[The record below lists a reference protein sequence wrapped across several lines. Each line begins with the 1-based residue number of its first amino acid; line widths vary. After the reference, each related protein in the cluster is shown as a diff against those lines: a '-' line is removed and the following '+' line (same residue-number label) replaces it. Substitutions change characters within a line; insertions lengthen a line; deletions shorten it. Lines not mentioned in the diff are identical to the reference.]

1 MGPDKKRKTRRG
13 KRGGD
18 SKRQKDANA
27 NKAVS
32 SPQDAMEVDKS
43 ATKPEETD
51 SVDNGY
57 TAPPMNPSDSL
68 FYFDTTAKEDD
79 SGSQA
84 EKVSP
89 ASYGLVNP
97 DLQAYFKSCEGMLDN
112 PDFETGEDRALFVN
126 NVYNEMKGYELQL
139 TTDHECSRI
148 LEKLFR
154 ISSEYQIKRFFSITR
169 DDTIRLAIHRF
180 SSHTIQTLLL
190 LSAVALEHEKR
201 RSASS
206 IEAEVEANGDAE
218 QVRTKVPNFEELILE
233 LVETL
238 TPHWAF
244 LMSNEYASH
253 IQRVLLLVLTGKPI
267 EDQMNSKNSI
277 KSRRSAKYMEEN
289 NGAPVNHRS
298 LSTQRVVPDS
308 FAAALEKLLTTTSD
322 AMSDYTARGFVSN
335 PVGSPVLQLMLQ
347 LQAERGEL
355 EQPGSLLDKCLMGL
369 LTDAENN
376 ENSRRDSTIGM
387 MLEDTVGSHF
397 LQKVLELGSYGLLQT
412 LYSRYFSGKL
422 QKLAF
427 HPISNFVVQSMFA
440 NAKSPA
446 QLKSMI
452 AEVMPIVGDLLFK
465 NRPGVVRALTDSCVR
480 LGACYTEI
488 MNGLYTGLGASAGE
502 ERKELINLLAFLTPY
517 PDFVKADYNSL
528 QFSIQGSLIIQSI
541 LRFPGEAHEPIMES
555 YFGQDRDKIYSWC
568 KDPSGSRII
577 EAIIASPRSLPKTKR
592 RVLEQFTNKF
602 ADLAVNKYGSHIV
615 DACWNVAD
623 IAFKEKIIKEIIQ
636 REARVLDSPFGR
648 IVMRNC
654 GAEQYKR
661 RADEWRQ
668 RVRNTE
674 KRKRMFKDI
683 VDVGASASATKRHM
697 VPGGA

>member
-1 MGPDKKRKTRRG
+1 
-13 KRGGD
+13 
-18 SKRQKDANA
+18 
-27 NKAVS
+27 
-32 SPQDAMEVDKS
+32 
-43 ATKPEETD
+43 
-51 SVDNGY
+51 
-57 TAPPMNPSDSL
+57 MNPSDSV

-79 SGSQA
+79 SDSQT
-84 EKVSP
+84 EKVTP

-97 DLQAYFKSCEGMLDN
+97 DLQAYFKSCEGMLDS

-126 NVYNEMKGYELQL
+126 NLYNEMKGYELQL

-201 RSASS
+201 RTTSNL
-206 IEAEVEANGDAE
+206 EAETEPNSDSE
-218 QVRTKVPNFEELILE
+218 QVRTKVPNFEELVLG
-233 LVETL
+233 LVDTL

-277 KSRRSAKYMEEN
+277 KSRRSAKYMEER

-298 LSTQRVVPDS
+298 LSTQRAVPDS
-308 FAAALEKLLTTTSD
+308 FAAVLDKLLATTSN
-322 AMSDYTARGFVSN
+322 AMSDYIARGFVSN

-347 LQAERGEL
+347 LQVERGEL
-355 EQPGSLLDKCLMGL
+355 ENPGSLLDKCLMGL
-369 LTDAENN
+369 LSDAADN
-376 ENSRRDSTIGM
+376 ENSRRDSVIGM

-397 LQKVLELGSYGLLQT
+397 LQKVLELASRELLQT
-412 LYSRYFSGKL
+412 LYDRYFSGKL

-452 AEVMPIVGDLLFK
+452 AEVVPIMGDLLFK
-465 NRPGVVRALTDSCVR
+465 NRPGVVRALADSCVR

-488 MNGLYTGLGASAGE
+488 MNALYNGLGVSAGE
-502 ERKELINLLAFLTPY
+502 ERRELINLLAFLTPY
-517 PDFVKADYNSL
+517 PVFVKADYFTL
-528 QFSIQGSLIIQSI
+528 QFTIQGSLIIQSI
-541 LRFPGEAHEPIMES
+541 LRFPGDAHEPIMSS

-577 EAIIASPRSLPKTKR
+577 EAIIASPRSQPKTKR
-592 RVLEQFTNKF
+592 RVLEQFTEKF

-623 IAFKEKIIKEIIQ
+623 ITFKEKILKEIIQ

-683 VDVGASASATKRHM
+683 IDVNAPTSTAKRHM